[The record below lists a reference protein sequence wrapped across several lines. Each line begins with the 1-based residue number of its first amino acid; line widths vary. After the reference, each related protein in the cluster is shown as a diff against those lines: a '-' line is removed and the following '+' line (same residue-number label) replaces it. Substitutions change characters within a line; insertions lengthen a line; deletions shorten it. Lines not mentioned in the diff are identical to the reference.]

1 MKNKAPHIKRIVI
14 FCILAF
20 LPLCVFTPLLDF
32 AYGEKIFASDD
43 PKVAAAAYSLGA
55 LCMFAPAVANILTRL
70 ITKEGFSQTYLGLN
84 FSGNVK
90 YYIASVVIKL
100 AENFFSIFLIWQ
112 LFLENCR
119 FSDIF
124 CTDNADKRAATI
136 LLQLGVSVIIFFPA
150 FGEEWGWRGYLMPK
164 LEKVM
169 GRPASIIVG
178 GIIWGLW
185 HAPLTISGHNFGTDY
200 KFYPY
205 LGIALMCLMC
215 VLMNAFLTFITEKT
229 KSIYPASLCHMVNNN
244 LSAFV
249 IFGIIASDKALIQ
262 FSQISAI
269 KIFWVCIPSIAIT
282 GIASFIL
289 LMKYNVRNEHNQI
302 EHKEK

>member
-20 LPLCVFTPLLDF
+20 LPLCIITPIVNNSF
-32 AYGEKIFASDD
+32 GEKIFSSTN
-43 PKVAAAAYSLGA
+43 PKAAAAAYSLGA
-55 LCMFAPAVANILTRL
+55 LCMFAPAAANILTRL
-70 ITKEGFSQTYLGLN
+70 ITKEGFSQSYLGLN
-84 FSGNVK
+84 FSGNAK
-90 YYIASVVIKL
+90 YYIAAVVIKL
-100 AENFFSIFLIWQ
+100 AENIFSIFLIWQ

-136 LLQLGVSVIIFFPA
+136 LLQLGISIIIFFPA

-169 GRPASIIVG
+169 GRSASIVAG

-215 VLMNAFLTFITEKT
+215 VLMNAFLTLLTEKT
-229 KSIYPASLCHMVNNN
+229 KSIYPASLCHMINNN
-244 LSAFV
+244 LSVFL
-249 IFGIIASDKALIQ
+249 IFGIIASDKALVE

-269 KIFWVCIPSIAIT
+269 KVFWTCIPSIAIT
-282 GIASFIL
+282 GIVSFVVL
-289 LMKYNVRNEHNQI
+289 LKNNKNRKSNV
-302 EHKEK
+302 